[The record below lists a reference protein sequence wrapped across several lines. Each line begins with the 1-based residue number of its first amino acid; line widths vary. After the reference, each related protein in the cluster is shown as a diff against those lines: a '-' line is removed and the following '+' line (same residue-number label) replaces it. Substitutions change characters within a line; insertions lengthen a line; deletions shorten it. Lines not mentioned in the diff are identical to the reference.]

1 MFFYIGITKKQRFS
15 ETSIKALE
23 TAAFF
28 NKRKEVGAGRS
39 NLGRF
44 RFLRKKRKTKSILG
58 ANIVNLFRN
67 TKFYAIIFEN

>member
-1 MFFYIGITKKQRFS
+1 MFFYIGITKSKGFRK
-15 ETSIKALE
+15 TSIKAPE

-44 RFLRKKRKTKSILG
+44 RF
-58 ANIVNLFRN
+58 
-67 TKFYAIIFEN
+67 

>member
-1 MFFYIGITKKQRFS
+1 MYSACKILILMFFLHRNYKKQRFS
-15 ETSIKALE
+15 ETSIKAPE

-44 RFLRKKRKTKSILG
+44 RF
-58 ANIVNLFRN
+58 
-67 TKFYAIIFEN
+67 